1 MIRLFDTHTHLLDRK
16 FDVDRQAL
24 IKTLPELRVVGIIE
38 CGTTVRDSKKAA
50 ALAESTDYIYSAAG
64 VHPHEAKDAPNDFL
78 IQIKALAEKEKVI
91 AIGEIGL
98 DYHYDFSP
106 KEIQRRVF
114 EQQLDLA
121 RKMDIPVIIH
131 MREATE
137 DMLAMLR
144 QYPGLRGVMH
154 CFSGSAETAEMILDM
169 GLYISFTGSVTFN
182 NSRKVVEAAG
192 VVPLDK
198 LMAETDC
205 PYMSPEPVRGTRNNP
220 VNVKYVLA
228 KLAAIKGITL
238 EEMCEANINNVKRL
252 YNI

>member
-16 FDVDRQAL
+16 FDIDRQAL

-38 CGTTVRDSKKAA
+38 CGTTVRDSKRAA
-50 ALAESTDYIYSAAG
+50 ALAESTDYIYSATG
-64 VHPHEAKDAPNDFL
+64 VHPHEAKDAPSDFL
-78 IQIKALAEKEKVI
+78 IHIKALAEKEKVI

-106 KEIQRRVF
+106 KEMQRKVF

-137 DMLAMLR
+137 DTLAMLR
-144 QYPGLRGVMH
+144 QHPGLRGVMH
-154 CFSGSAETAEMILDM
+154 CFSGSAETAEIILGM
-169 GLYISFTGSVTFN
+169 GLCISFTGSVTFN

-192 VVPLDK
+192 VVPLDR